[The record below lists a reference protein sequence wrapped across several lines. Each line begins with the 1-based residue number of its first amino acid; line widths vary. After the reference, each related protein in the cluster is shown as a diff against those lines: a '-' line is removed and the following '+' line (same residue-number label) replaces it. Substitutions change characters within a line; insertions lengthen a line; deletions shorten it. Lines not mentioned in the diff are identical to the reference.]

1 MPAEDKVSVRK
12 GEKAQQGAG
21 LAVQKHS
28 STYPAEEQMQSLG
41 ERRGSQHLSHS
52 RTTRCYK
59 MLAFGPSLP

>member
-1 MPAEDKVSVRK
+1 MPADDDVSVRK
-12 GEKAQQGAG
+12 GGKAHQGARW
-21 LAVQKHS
+21 AVQKHS

-41 ERRGSQHLSHS
+41 ERRGSQHLSRS